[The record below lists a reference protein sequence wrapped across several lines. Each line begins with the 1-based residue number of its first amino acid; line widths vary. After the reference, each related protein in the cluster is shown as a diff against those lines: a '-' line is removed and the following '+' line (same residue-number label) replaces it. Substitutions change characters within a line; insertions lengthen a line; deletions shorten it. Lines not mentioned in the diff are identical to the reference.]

1 MVLEICISKGATM
14 IYPNETFDAE
24 ATLKQF
30 LRKKQLPFMEYRCFF
45 AELIL
50 TSNNMTLAV

>member
-1 MVLEICISKGATM
+1 MVLGNLSCISKGATM

-30 LRKKQLPFMEYRCFF
+30 LRKKQPFMPMFF
-45 AELIL
+45 CRAS
-50 TSNNMTLAV
+50 TS

>member
-1 MVLEICISKGATM
+1 M

-30 LRKKQLPFMEYRCFF
+30 LRKKNCHLWSTHDVFCR
-45 AELIL
+45 ASIL
-50 TSNNMTLAV
+50 TSNNMTLAVCEQE

>member
-1 MVLEICISKGATM
+1 MVLGNLSCISKGATM

-30 LRKKQLPFMEYRCFF
+30 LRKKQLPFMEYPRCFF
-45 AELIL
+45 AEA
-50 TSNNMTLAV
+50 S

>member
-1 MVLEICISKGATM
+1 M

-30 LRKKQLPFMEYRCFF
+30 LRKNSLYGLPMFCR
-45 AELIL
+45 ASIL
-50 TSNNMTLAV
+50 TSNNMTVCEEQE

>member
-1 MVLEICISKGATM
+1 M

-30 LRKKQLPFMEYRCFF
+30 LRKKQLPFMDPRCF
-45 AELIL
+45 LP
-50 TSNNMTLAV
+50 S

>member
-1 MVLEICISKGATM
+1 M

-30 LRKKQLPFMEYRCFF
+30 LRKSNCHLWSYDVLP
-45 AELIL
+45 
-50 TSNNMTLAV
+50 S